1 MIREL
6 GYVMNNGSNWRNR
19 ELRQHVKV
27 VDGLV
32 APTLV
37 LKNSTYLNVYT
48 KQWLEANIWIFNDRI
63 IYVGEQLPK
72 QLKDVE
78 VVDCTGKYLVPGY
91 IEPHAHPFQLANPEA
106 LAFHAATFGTTTLVN
121 DSLTWNLLLDKK
133 KAFSIIEEFNKL
145 PVSMYW
151 WARFDSQ
158 TALHDEEELYNT
170 PDVLSWLSHP
180 NVVQGGE
187 LTAWPSLLAGNDR
200 LLYWIQEAKRLGK
213 PVEGHLPGA
222 SEKTLTKMKLLGVSS
237 DHEAMTGEE
246 VLRRLRL
253 GYSAALRYSVIR
265 PDLPIL
271 IEEILESGLKNFD
284 NLMLTMDGPTPAF
297 MQKGIINVCLEIA
310 IEKGIPLEEAYRM
323 ASYNAAKHFQ
333 LDEQIGSIAPGR
345 VAHINI
351 LTDKA
356 NPHPESVLAK
366 GQWIVQEHQVQEG
379 ESMINWDKYGIGP
392 ATFDWDLDEGDLQFS
407 VPLGLEMVNN
417 VIVKPYSIEA
427 DINVN
432 DLSGTNGDQFLLLMD
447 LQGTWRVNTT
457 IRGFAPNLGAIASSF
472 SASGDIVF
480 IGKNKKDIL
489 LSWQRLK
496 EIGGGIVLVHDGEIL
511 AEIPLQLGGFISKKS
526 IENLIIE
533 EEKLKNYLKDFGYAF
548 SDPFYSILFLS
559 ATHLPFL
566 RITQQGLVDIKN
578 RTILFPAT
586 MR

>member
-1 MIREL
+1 MREL
-6 GYVMNNGSNWRNR
+6 GYEMINGLNWRNR

-27 VDGLV
+27 IDGLV

-63 IYVGEQLPK
+63 IYVGERLPK
-72 QLKDVE
+72 QLDGVE

-106 LAFHAATFGTTTLVN
+106 LAFHAARFGTTTLVN
-121 DSLTWNLLLDKK
+121 DSLTWNLTLDKK

-145 PVSMYW
+145 PTSMYW

-158 TALHDEEELYNT
+158 TALNDEEEFYNT

-222 SEKTLTKMKLLGVSS
+222 SEKTLTKMKLLGVSA

-246 VLRRLRL
+246 VIRRLRL

-271 IEEILESGLKNFD
+271 IEEILESGLKHFD
-284 NLMLTMDGPTPAF
+284 NLMFTMDGPTPAF

-310 IEKGIPLEEAYRM
+310 LDKGIPLEEAYRM
-323 ASYNAAKHFQ
+323 ASYNAAKHFH

-366 GQWIVQEHQVQEG
+366 GQWIMREQQVQVS
-379 ESMINWDKYGIGP
+379 ESMINWEKYGIEP
-392 ATFDWDLDEGDLQFS
+392 AAFDWDLDEGDLQFS
-407 VPLGLEMVNN
+407 VPIGLEMVNN
-417 VIVKPYSIEA
+417 VIVKPYSIEV
-427 DINVN
+427 DINVE
-432 DLSGTNGDQFLLLMD
+432 DLSEANGDQFLLLMD
-447 LQGTWRVNTT
+447 RKGTWRVNTT
-457 IRGFAPNLGAIASSF
+457 IRGFAPGLGGIASSF

-511 AEIPLQLGGFISKKS
+511 AEIPLELDGFISKKS
-526 IENLIIE
+526 IQNLIEE
-533 EEKLKNYLKDFGYAF
+533 EEKLKGCLKKAGYAF
-548 SDPFYSILFLS
+548 SDPFYSLLFLS
-559 ATHLPFL
+559 STHLPFL